1 MQKHQTEHI
10 RAVLQALDEN
20 MSYREIEAWL
30 HISKTAAGRIRTA
43 AVNSGLSTQELCGLD
58 DEDLQKIFYPPTGK
72 VRVDPDWE
80 QVHSLLK
87 RKKVTLQ
94 MLFAEYEK
102 QAEGETYTLNFPK
115 ICTQTPARV
124 IISPK
129 GHQLLIGLPAGSE
142 SRGDVGCLHLFLF
155 FLQGKQLFSPC
166 VVSSFRRQ
174 ELLLR
179 QRNFRFNRRHR
190 FHSRHHRPLRVH
202 CCLFDWR
209 PLRPVT
215 LLSMLH
221 PCGHPLHSCQSN

>member
-87 RKKVTLQ
+87 QKKVTLQ

-102 QAEGETYTLNFPK
+102 QAPSLSKYFLIANQEGTEK
-115 ICTQTPARV
+115 INGHPIPARKEK
-124 IISPK
+124 SNPRENPF
-129 GHQLLIGLPAGSE
+129 Q
-142 SRGDVGCLHLFLF
+142 GDYG
-155 FLQGKQLFSPC
+155 
-166 VVSSFRRQ
+166 
-174 ELLLR
+174 
-179 QRNFRFNRRHR
+179 
-190 FHSRHHRPLRVH
+190 
-202 CCLFDWR
+202 
-209 PLRPVT
+209 
-215 LLSMLH
+215 
-221 PCGHPLHSCQSN
+221 

>member
-58 DEDLQKIFYPPTGK
+58 DEELQKIFYPPTGK

-102 QAEGETYTLNFPK
+102 QAEGETYTYASYCRRYNEWKQANGIFR
-115 ICTQTPARV
+115 IEGNTQR
-124 IISPK
+124 
-129 GHQLLIGLPAGSE
+129 LPGE
-142 SRGDVGCLHLFLF
+142 RMEIDFVKDVRFFVSR
-155 FLQGKQLFSPC
+155 
-166 VVSSFRRQ
+166 R
-174 ELLLR
+174 
-179 QRNFRFNRRHR
+179 
-190 FHSRHHRPLRVH
+190 
-202 CCLFDWR
+202 
-209 PLRPVT
+209 
-215 LLSMLH
+215 
-221 PCGHPLHSCQSN
+221 

>member
-102 QAEGETYTLNFPK
+102 QAEGETYTYASY
-115 ICTQTPARV
+115 C
-124 IISPK
+124 
-129 GHQLLIGLPAGSE
+129 
-142 SRGDVGCLHLFLF
+142 
-155 FLQGKQLFSPC
+155 
-166 VVSSFRRQ
+166 RRYN
-174 ELLLR
+174 E
-179 QRNFRFNRRHR
+179 
-190 FHSRHHRPLRVH
+190 
-202 CCLFDWR
+202 
-209 PLRPVT
+209 
-215 LLSMLH
+215 
-221 PCGHPLHSCQSN
+221 